1 MTIDNF
7 IETVWSAKLLKN
19 WNDFHVFPKTCNRD
33 YEGELKGM
41 GDSVKIN
48 SIGRIT
54 IATYTKNAPI
64 NAPEVLDDSTLTLVI
79 DQGDYFN
86 FEVDDVDKAQQKPKV
101 MSEAMSE
108 AAWGLADTVDNFIA
122 TTIAAGV
129 QTANI
134 MTAQSIGTG
143 AADDDAYELLVDLD
157 TLLTV
162 NNAPPGGRW
171 AVVPPWFHGA
181 LRKDNRFV
189 SFGTEQSNKRL
200 RGAPIGEAGGFTLY
214 QSNNVPL
221 SGSAYNI
228 LCGVEA
234 STAFVEQINKIEPF
248 RPQNRFSDA
257 VKGLMIYGAKV
268 LRPYGLASCQV
279 TEA

>member
-54 IATYTKNAPI
+54 IATYTKNAHI

-101 MSEAMSE
+101 MSEAM
-108 AAWGLADTVDNFIA
+108 
-122 TTIAAGV
+122 
-129 QTANI
+129 
-134 MTAQSIGTG
+134 
-143 AADDDAYELLVDLD
+143 
-157 TLLTV
+157 
-162 NNAPPGGRW
+162 R
-171 AVVPPWFHGA
+171 
-181 LRKDNRFV
+181 
-189 SFGTEQSNKRL
+189 
-200 RGAPIGEAGGFTLY
+200 
-214 QSNNVPL
+214 
-221 SGSAYNI
+221 
-228 LCGVEA
+228 
-234 STAFVEQINKIEPF
+234 
-248 RPQNRFSDA
+248 
-257 VKGLMIYGAKV
+257 
-268 LRPYGLASCQV
+268 
-279 TEA
+279 